1 MISGFFVYMN
11 IYLSPLFILGSIYN
25 INLMLVGKRL
35 RMNSVLYRE
44 EIQLVKAGLE
54 LGSSDLHVQRSAA
67 WPRCLSISHHLRIN
81 IGVNDKL
88 IAYLPS
94 TFDSCLALFLEFS
107 SRLYVRYK
115 QGHLHLALYLY
126 VWKHLLAHGQTSH
139 AG

>member
-1 MISGFFVYMN
+1 
-11 IYLSPLFILGSIYN
+11 
-25 INLMLVGKRL
+25 
-35 RMNSVLYRE
+35 MNSVLYRE

-88 IAYLPS
+88 ITYLPS

-107 SRLYVRYK
+107 SRPYVCYK
-115 QGHLHLALYLY
+115 QGHLHQALSLY